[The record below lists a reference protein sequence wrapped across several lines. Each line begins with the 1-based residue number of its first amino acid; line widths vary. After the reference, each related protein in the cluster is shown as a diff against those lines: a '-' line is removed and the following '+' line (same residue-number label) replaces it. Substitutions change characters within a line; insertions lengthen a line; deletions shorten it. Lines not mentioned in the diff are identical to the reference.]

1 MTSINEHLKLLHRW
15 YPNAMTT
22 SKAVDAMLNVIE
34 RKLSLIP
41 SQIMSA
47 DSICCDDINSIEYP
61 KRAYEMLGPFKMG
74 GLNGFPFAGLTG
86 MGAFAHHVPE
96 DGALFIFYGP
106 HIGLTKT
113 GNIGKIFRGGQSISS
128 SCCGAATAAV
138 NKLLKDEIKEAEIT
152 ELDYQQNTLEQIL
165 FRSRE
170 RVLSS
175 AEPIVEATEVIYEA
189 INERMG
195 TLIEQTNF
203 PCGHVIRMGAVL
215 INGDFDVG
223 SFSACRTL
231 TCSHSSTGQVDNWMP
246 EFEAAMRGIA

>member
-1 MTSINEHLKLLHRW
+1 MISKSEHLERLHHW
-15 YPNAMTT
+15 YPSATTT
-22 SKAVDAMLNVIE
+22 SDSVDALLDLIE
-34 RKLSLIP
+34 RKLSLQP
-41 SQIMSA
+41 NQIMSA

-61 KRAYEMLGPFKMG
+61 QRAYEMLGPFKMG

-113 GNIGKIFRGGQSISS
+113 GNIGEILRDGQSTSS
-128 SCCGAATAAV
+128 SCCGAATAAL
-138 NKLLKDEIKEAEIT
+138 NKLLKDEIKDADIT

-165 FRSRE
+165 FRSKE
-170 RVLSS
+170 RVMSS

-189 INERMG
+189 IDERMRI
-195 TLIEQTNF
+195 LIEHTKI
-203 PCGHVIRMGAVL
+203 PCEHVIRMGAVL
-215 INGDFDVG
+215 INGDFDIG

-231 TCSHSSTGQVDNWMP
+231 TCSHRSTGQVENWMP
-246 EFEAAMRGIA
+246 EFAAVMRNIV

>member
-1 MTSINEHLKLLHRW
+1 MKDENLELLANW
-15 YPNAMTT
+15 YPNATTT
-22 SKAVDAMLNVIE
+22 SAAVDTLLSLIE
-34 RKLSLIP
+34 HKLSLKP

-61 KRAYEMLGPFKMG
+61 QRAYEMLGPFKMG

-96 DGALFIFYGP
+96 DGGLFVFYGP
-106 HIGLTKT
+106 HIGLTKS
-113 GNIGKIFRGGQSISS
+113 GNIGEILRDGQSSSS
-128 SCCGAATAAV
+128 SCCGAATAAL
-138 NKLLKDEIKEAEIT
+138 NKLLKDEIKEAEMT

-165 FRSRE
+165 FRSKE
-170 RVLSS
+170 RVMSS

-189 INERMG
+189 IDQRIA
-195 TLIEQTNF
+195 TLIEHTNF
-203 PCGHVIRMGAVL
+203 PCDHVICMGAIL

-231 TCSHSSTGQVDNWMP
+231 TCTHQETGQVDDWKP
-246 EFEAAMRGIA
+246 ELESGTRDIA